1 MSTWSTPDI
10 NTVLGKNDA
19 SSIVAASK
27 KTTVT
32 SATTDRGT
40 KIVSG
45 SEGFD
50 KNSFLK
56 LLSAQLSNL
65 DPTAD
70 QDSTAYVTQM
80 AQFSAMEQMYNLN
93 ETMSTFAYQQL
104 IGKGVTMNIADSDG
118 NAYTGVVRGVSK
130 DAGGMYL
137 AVEVSVNGTNTIK
150 VFDAKKLVSVLESQ
164 DTSNATTALSSS
176 FLTASAL
183 AKDNQN
189 VVIQS
194 IDDKDN
200 IIIVKGKVKGAFID
214 NAIVKVRVEVLGE
227 DGELTGEVKVYP
239 YSSILK
245 AGDLTDKDM
254 DVKVED
260 VAGSHTSTE
269 TDKSES
275 IEGTD
280 NKIES
285 YTTSDTIADDN
296 AYLAGNNNYKV
307 SVDDISKEL
316 KILNSIAG
324 M

>member
-1 MSTWSTPDI
+1 MATWSTTDI
-10 NTVLGKNDA
+10 NTALGKNDA
-19 SSIVAASK
+19 SSIASASK
-27 KTTVT
+27 KTTAT
-32 SATTDRGT
+32 AATTDRGT

-104 IGKGVTMNIADSDG
+104 IGKGVTMDVADSDG
-118 NAYTGVVRGVSK
+118 NAYTGIVRGVSK
-130 DAGGMYL
+130 DASGTYL
-137 AVEVSVNGTNTIK
+137 AVEVYENGANTIK
-150 VFDAKKLVSVLESQ
+150 VFDVKKLVSVLESQ

-183 AKDNQN
+183 AKDNQK
-189 VVIQS
+189 VVIQD
-194 IDDKDN
+194 IDDNDKVT
-200 IIIVKGKVKGAFID
+200 IVKGKVKSAFID
-214 NAIVKVRVEVLGE
+214 NAIVKIRVEILGE
-227 DGELTGEVKVYP
+227 DGQPTGEVKVYP

-245 AGDLTDKDM
+245 AGDLTDEDM
-254 DVKVED
+254 DVKVEEND
-260 VAGSHTSTE
+260 TSTE
-269 TDKSES
+269 TEGSE
-275 IEGTD
+275 ETENTEKTKD
-280 NKIES
+280 
-285 YTTSDTIADDN
+285 SDTSLTGNDNNKNDADNIAN
-296 AYLAGNNNYKV
+296 
-307 SVDDISKEL
+307 EL
-316 KILNSIAG
+316 KKLNSIAG

>member
-1 MSTWSTPDI
+1 MSTWSTTDI

-19 SSIVAASK
+19 SSIAAASK

-32 SATTDRGT
+32 TVTAATTDRGT

-130 DAGGMYL
+130 DASGTYL
-137 AVEVSVNGTNTIK
+137 AVEVSEKGTNTIK
-150 VFDAKKLVSVLESQ
+150 VFDAKKLVSVLEPQ

-183 AKDNQN
+183 AKGNQK
-189 VVIQS
+189 VVIQD
-194 IDDKDN
+194 INDNDKVT
-200 IIIVKGKVKGAFID
+200 IVKGKVKSAFID

-227 DGELTGEVKVYP
+227 DGQPTGEVKVYP

-245 AGDLTDKDM
+245 AGDLTDEDM
-254 DVKVED
+254 DVKIKEND
-260 VAGSHTSTE
+260 TSTE
-269 TDKSES
+269 TEGAKETENTDKTE
-275 IEGTD
+275 D
-280 NKIES
+280 NNKS
-285 YTTSDTIADDN
+285 LT
-296 AYLAGNNNYKV
+296 GNDNYKA
-307 SVDDISKEL
+307 DANDIANEL
-316 KILNSIAG
+316 KKLNSIAG
-324 M
+324 I

>member
-1 MSTWSTPDI
+1 MATWSTTDI
-10 NTVLGKNDA
+10 NTALGKTDA
-19 SSIVAASK
+19 SSIVSASN

-40 KIVSG
+40 KIVTG

-104 IGKGVTMNIADSDG
+104 IGKGVTMNVPDSDG
-118 NAYTGVVRGVSK
+118 NGYTGVVRGVSK
-130 DAGGMYL
+130 DASGTYL
-137 AVEVSVNGTNTIK
+137 AVEVNENGTNKIK

-183 AKDNQN
+183 AKDNQK
-189 VVIQS
+189 VVIQTV
-194 IDDKDN
+194 DDKDKLV
-200 IIIVKGKVKGAFID
+200 IVKGTVKSAFID
-214 NAIVKVRVEVLGE
+214 NAIVKVRVEILGE
-227 DGELTGEVKVYP
+227 DGLSTGEVKVYP

-245 AGDLTDKDM
+245 AGDLTDEDM

-260 VAGSHTSTE
+260 IEKPDTSTE

-275 IEGTD
+275 IDSTE
-280 NKIES
+280 NKKES
-285 YTTSDTIADDN
+285 SMPSDTIADDRS
-296 AYLAGNNNYKV
+296 YIDENNNYKV
-307 SVDDISKEL
+307 SANDISKEL

>member
-1 MSTWSTPDI
+1 MSTWSTTDI
-10 NTVLGKNDA
+10 NTVLGKTDA
-19 SSIVAASK
+19 SSIVSASN

-40 KIVSG
+40 KIVTG

-104 IGKGVTMNIADSDG
+104 IGKGVTMNVADSDG
-118 NAYTGVVRGVSK
+118 NGYTGVVRGVSK
-130 DAGGMYL
+130 DASGTYL
-137 AVEVSVNGTNTIK
+137 AVEVNEKGTNTIK

-183 AKDNQN
+183 AKDNQK
-189 VVIQS
+189 VVIQTV
-194 IDDKDN
+194 DDKDS
-200 IIIVKGKVKGAFID
+200 IVIVKGKVKSAFID

-227 DGELTGEVKVYP
+227 DGSPTGEVKVYP

-245 AGDLTDKDM
+245 AGDLTDEDM

-260 VAGSHTSTE
+260 VTESDTSTE

-275 IEGTD
+275 TD
-280 NKIES
+280 STENKIDS
-285 YTTSDTIADDN
+285 YTTNNTISDDN
-296 AYLAGNNNYKV
+296 AYLAENNNYKV
-307 SVDDISKEL
+307 SADDISKEL

>member
-1 MSTWSTPDI
+1 MATWSTTAV
-10 NTVLGKNDA
+10 NTALGKTDA
-19 SSIVAASK
+19 SSAVAASNK
-27 KTTVT
+27 STATA
-32 SATTDRGT
+32 ATTDRGT

-104 IGKGVTMNIADSDG
+104 IGRGVTMNVADSDG

-130 DAGGMYL
+130 DASGTYL
-137 AVEVSVNGTNTIK
+137 AVEVYENGTNTIK

-183 AKDNQN
+183 AKDNQK
-189 VVIQS
+189 VVIQD
-194 IDDKDN
+194 IDDNDKVT
-200 IIIVKGKVKGAFID
+200 IVKGKVKSAFID
-214 NAIVKVRVEVLGE
+214 NAIVKVRVEILGE
-227 DGELTGEVKVYP
+227 DGQPTGEVKVYP

-245 AGDLTDKDM
+245 AGDLTDEDM
-254 DVKVED
+254 DVKVEEND
-260 VAGSHTSTE
+260 TSTE
-269 TDKSES
+269 TEGAGST
-275 IEGTD
+275 EGTENTDKTED
-280 NKIES
+280 NNKS
-285 YTTSDTIADDN
+285 LTGNDNYKADADDIAN
-296 AYLAGNNNYKV
+296 
-307 SVDDISKEL
+307 EL
-316 KILNSIAG
+316 KKLNSIAG

>member
-1 MSTWSTPDI
+1 MSTWSTTDI

-130 DAGGMYL
+130 DASGTYL
-137 AVEVSVNGTNTIK
+137 AVEVYENGTNTIK
-150 VFDAKKLVSVLESQ
+150 VFDATKLVSALESQ

-183 AKDNQN
+183 AKDNQK
-189 VVIQS
+189 VVIQDV
-194 IDDKDN
+194 DDNDKS
-200 IIIVKGKVKGAFID
+200 IIVKGKVKSAFID
-214 NAIVKVRVEVLGE
+214 NAIVKVRVEVLGK
-227 DGELTGEVKVYP
+227 DGESTGEVKVYP
-239 YSSILK
+239 YSYILK
-245 AGDLTDKDM
+245 AGDLTDEDM

-260 VAGSHTSTE
+260 IVDPDTSTGTE
-269 TDKSES
+269 GLEATES
-275 IEGTD
+275 TEDTD
-280 NKIES
+280 NE
-285 YTTSDTIADDN
+285 TESDTTEDNNRSLTGNDNYKANADDI
-296 AYLAGNNNYKV
+296 A
-307 SVDDISKEL
+307 KEL
-316 KILNSIAG
+316 KKLNSIAG
-324 M
+324 I

>member
-1 MSTWSTPDI
+1 MSTWSMTAV
-10 NTVLGKNDA
+10 NTALGKTDA

-27 KTTVT
+27 KTTVA

-104 IGKGVTMNIADSDG
+104 IGKGVTMNIADSDR

-130 DAGGMYL
+130 DASGTYL
-137 AVEVSVNGTNTIK
+137 AVEVSENGTNTIK

-183 AKDNQN
+183 AKDNQK
-189 VVIQS
+189 VVIQDV
-194 IDDKDN
+194 DDNDKS
-200 IIIVKGKVKGAFID
+200 IIVKGKVKSAFID
-214 NAIVKVRVEVLGE
+214 NAIVKVRVEVLGK
-227 DGELTGEVKVYP
+227 DGESTGEVKVYP

-245 AGDLTDKDM
+245 AGDLTDEDM
-254 DVKVED
+254 DVKVEENYI
-260 VAGSHTSTE
+260 STE
-269 TDKSES
+269 T
-275 IEGTD
+275 EG
-280 NKIES
+280 
-285 YTTSDTIADDN
+285 
-296 AYLAGNNNYKV
+296 
-307 SVDDISKEL
+307 SK
-316 KILNSIAG
+316 
-324 M
+324 

>member
-1 MSTWSTPDI
+1 MSTWSTTDI

-130 DAGGMYL
+130 DSSGTYL
-137 AVEVSVNGTNTIK
+137 AVEVSENDTNTIK
-150 VFDAKKLVSVLESQ
+150 VFDATKLVSVLESK

-183 AKDNQN
+183 AKDNKK
-189 VVIQS
+189 VVIQDV
-194 IDDKDN
+194 DDNDKS
-200 IIIVKGKVKGAFID
+200 IIVKGKVKSAFID

-227 DGELTGEVKVYP
+227 DGESTGEVKVYP

-245 AGDLTDKDM
+245 AGDLTDEDM
-254 DVKVED
+254 SVKVED
-260 VAGSHTSTE
+260 TIESDKSTGTEELEATESTEDADNETE
-269 TDKSES
+269 TDTTE
-275 IEGTD
+275 D
-280 NKIES
+280 NNRSLTGNDNYKAN
-285 YTTSDTIADDN
+285 ADDIAN
-296 AYLAGNNNYKV
+296 
-307 SVDDISKEL
+307 EL
-316 KILNSIAG
+316 KKLNSIAG